1 LVKNILTIA
10 PGWIISNLVG
20 QKGGGSVEENISK
33 IIGKRIRSTRE
44 RKGIIQKALAEMVGV
59 SPSAI
64 NQFEKGEKK
73 PSAEL
78 LANIAYEL
86 GVSADYLLGASK
98 KEDIFLT
105 EDIASAFRDFK
116 ELSNKDKE
124 IILENIKL
132 LKSLGKR
139 KEKQK

>member
-1 LVKNILTIA
+1 LTISA
-10 PGWIISNLVG
+10 GWFISNLER
-20 QKGGGSVEENISK
+20 QKGGGGVEENISK

-73 PSAEL
+73 PSSEL
-78 LANIAYEL
+78 IANIAHEL
-86 GVSADYLLGASK
+86 GVSTDYLLGASK

-116 ELSNKDKE
+116 ELSNKDRE
-124 IILENIKL
+124 IILKNIKL

>member
-1 LVKNILTIA
+1 M
-10 PGWIISNLVG
+10 
-20 QKGGGSVEENISK
+20 EENISK

-73 PSAEL
+73 PSSEL
-78 LANIAYEL
+78 IANIAHEL
-86 GVSADYLLGASK
+86 GVSTDYLLGASK

-116 ELSNKDKE
+116 ELSNKDRE
-124 IILENIKL
+124 IILKNIKL